1 MSKDFEF
8 YRLKNG
14 VRVVLVP
21 MSGVKSVAV
30 GVYVGTGSRHETSK
44 INGLSHFLEHMV
56 FKGTKKFPTPKETSY
71 LEGLGAIQN
80 AWTDVDATAY
90 WCKLPSDKW
99 QEGLEMVKELALYPT
114 IPVRD
119 LEIERGVILEE
130 IQRRNDRPDELVA
143 EDLQELMFSGST
155 LGWPILGKPEIIK
168 SLSKAAFLQYHQSQ
182 YKSANIVV
190 AVAGNITQRSMLSAQ
205 IKDWFGILQEGRVQG
220 FKNVESKNG
229 PRIKIDNKKLANQAH
244 LELGFPGINASDP
257 RRFAL
262 SLLTSYLGQGLS
274 SRLFMELR
282 EKRGL
287 CYAVQASESRW
298 KDTGE
303 WDVYAGVNID
313 KLEGALEGILGELK
327 RTKDTKLTKDE
338 LAQTKEK
345 VRGPILYS
353 MENPV
358 RQMEWYARQALDRPE
373 EMMDYDMVM
382 SRLMKVT
389 ADEVRGVA
397 RDLFRTEKLNL
408 AVVGPIEKKREAGL
422 LKKLRI

>member
-1 MSKDFEF
+1 MFEF
-8 YRLKNG
+8 YRLDNG

-21 MSGVKSVAV
+21 MSGVQSVGV
-30 GVYVGTGSRHETSK
+30 GVYVGTGSRYETPK
-44 INGLSHFLEHMV
+44 INGISHFLEHMV
-56 FKGTKKFPTPKETSY
+56 FKGTKKFPSPKDTSY

-99 QEGLEMVKELALYPT
+99 REGLEMVKELALYPT
-114 IPVRD
+114 IPDRD

-130 IQRRNDRPDELVA
+130 IQRKNDRPDELA
-143 EDLQELMFSGST
+143 TEALQKLMFSGNS
-155 LGWPILGKPEIIK
+155 LGWPILGKPEVIK
-168 SLSKAAFLQYHQSQ
+168 SLSRGVFLQYHQSQ

-190 AVAGNITQRSMLSAQ
+190 AVAGNITQRSVLRVQ
-205 IKDWFGILQEGRVQG
+205 IEDWFGKLPEGQAQG
-220 FKNVESKNG
+220 FENAESKNG

-244 LELGFPGINASDP
+244 LVLGFPGVNVADP

-287 CYAVQASESRW
+287 CYAVQASEGRW

-327 RTKDTKLTKDE
+327 RTKEIKLTKDE

-358 RQMEWYARQALDRPE
+358 RQMEWYAKQALDRPE
-373 EMMDYDMVM
+373 EMMDYDMIID
-382 SRLMKVT
+382 RLMRVT
-389 ADEVRGVA
+389 AEEIRAVA
-397 RDLFRTEKLNL
+397 RDLFKTEKLNL
-408 AVVGPIEKKREAGL
+408 AVVGPISPSREDKL
-422 LKKLRI
+422 LGILKV

>member
-1 MSKDFEF
+1 MNLSFEF
-8 YRLKNG
+8 YRLGNG

-21 MSGVKSVAV
+21 MNGVKSVAV
-30 GVYVGTGSRHETSK
+30 GVYVGTGSRYEEIK
-44 INGLSHFLEHMV
+44 NNGISHFLEHMV
-56 FKGTKKFPTPKETSY
+56 FKGTKKFPTPRDTSY

-99 QEGLEMVKELALYPT
+99 KEGLEMVKELALYPT

-143 EDLQELMFSGST
+143 EALQELMFSGST

-168 SLSKAAFLQYHQSQ
+168 SLSRAAFLRYHQSQ

-190 AVAGNITQRSMLSAQ
+190 AVAGNIAQGAKLKAQ
-205 IKDWFGILQEGRVQG
+205 IKDWFGGLPEGQIQG
-220 FKNVESKNG
+220 FEKVESKNG

-244 LELGFPGINASDP
+244 LELGLPGVSVADP
-257 RRFAL
+257 KRFAL

-298 KDTGE
+298 KDTGG

-327 RTKDTKLTKDE
+327 RTKEIKLTKDE

-345 VRGPILYS
+345 VRGPIIYS

-358 RQMEWYARQALDRPE
+358 RQMEWYAKQALDRPD
-373 EMMDYDMVM
+373 EMMDYDTVI
-382 SRLMKVT
+382 SRLMRVT
-389 ADEVRGVA
+389 VEEVQSIA
-397 RDLFRTEKLNL
+397 REIFRTEKLNL
-408 AVVGPIEKKREAGL
+408 AVVGPISPSREDKL
-422 LKKLRI
+422 LGILKV